1 MDKQFQVEA
10 IHRVQKYIQ
19 KNIKNHMSLHEI
31 AVVSGYS
38 PWYISKLFKVYV
50 GKTIFDYIR
59 SIRLSTAAIR
69 LRDNNIAVID
79 VALEF
84 IFDTHE
90 GFTRAFSKEFGI
102 TPKKYSTLTPPIKLF
117 KPYPIIDDQN
127 RVKGKNTMKNETI
140 VIFSQVI
147 IRPKRKAIIK
157 RGIKATEYFEYCEEV
172 GCEVWGELCSIKDA
186 LYEPMGMWLPTRL
199 IKKGTS
205 KYIQGVEVPTDYQG
219 IVPDGYDLI
228 ELKPC
233 KMMIF
238 QGEKYDDE
246 NFGQEVSKVMKA
258 IDNYDPTAF
267 GFEWA
272 DSDAPRFQFEPQGAR
287 GYIEGRPVKEKV

>member
-1 MDKQFQVEA
+1 MDKQLQVEA
-10 IHRVQKYIQ
+10 IHRVQNYIQ
-19 KNIKNHMSLHEI
+19 KNLKKHMSLHNI
-31 AVVSGYS
+31 ATVSGYS
-38 PWYISKLFKVYV
+38 PWYISKLFKEYI

-59 SIRLSTAAIR
+59 SIRLSNAAIS
-69 LRDNNIAVID
+69 LRDNDTAVID

-84 IFDTHE
+84 IFNTHE

-117 KPYPIIDDQN
+117 MPYPITDNQN
-127 RVKGKNTMKNETI
+127 KAKGKNAMLNETS

-147 IRPKRKAIIK
+147 NRPKRKAIIK

-172 GCEVWGELCSIKDA
+172 GCDVWGELCSIKEA
-186 LYEPMGMWLPTRL
+186 LYEPMGMWLPPRL
-199 IKKGTS
+199 IKNGTS
-205 KYIQGVEVPTDYQG
+205 KYIQGVEVPANYQG
-219 IVPDGYDLI
+219 IMPDGYDLI
-228 ELKPC
+228 ELNPC

-246 NFGQEVSKVMKA
+246 IFGQEVSKVMKA
-258 IDNYDPTAF
+258 IDNYDPAPF

-272 DSDAPRFQFEPQGAR
+272 ENDAPRFQFEPQGAR
-287 GYIEGRPVKEKV
+287 GYIEGRPVREIA